1 MCYHRRMSRWK
12 WPFRLSLYVGLG
24 VAAQLIWGSYPP
36 AAKRALQ
43 EVPKFSLLFLGT
55 GASALAGLW
64 LMWREE
70 TRAPREIWRFLTGE
84 KAMWALAVVV
94 ALRSLSNIFAIDFTR
109 ATWVQLVYL
118 MTPFAVAI
126 LGALFF
132 GEPTPP
138 YTYQA
143 LVLSS
148 VGAALTLV
156 RDWSD
161 VRAGFTS
168 RDFIG
173 LGLAVLSMLLL
184 SLYFQLVR
192 RNSRRDAGRG
202 MIIAQQGLAM
212 MTTYA
217 ILSTATGES
226 WSAWLHL
233 SAAGWGVVL
242 WLVFGIFTLG
252 NVLQVTAL
260 GGANAALITSLM
272 PLRLV
277 SAVALGWL
285 LLGERL
291 STPLQWLGA
300 VLVLL
305 TVSAYLWMQSRR
317 G

>member
-1 MCYHRRMSRWK
+1 MTFKK
-12 WPFRLSLYVGLG
+12 WTKRLSVFIWLGL
-24 VAAQLIWGSYPP
+24 AAQLMWGSYPP

-43 EVPKFSLLFLGT
+43 EVPKFSLLLLAT
-55 GASALAGLW
+55 GASALVGLW

-70 TRAPREIWRFLTGE
+70 ARSPSEILRFFLSE
-84 KAMWALAVVV
+84 KALWALSLVV
-94 ALRSLSNIFAIDFTR
+94 ALRSVTNISAIDLTR

-126 LGALFF
+126 LGTLFF

-161 VRAGFTS
+161 IGAGFAP
-168 RDFIG
+168 RDFLG
-173 LGLAVLSMLLL
+173 LGVATLSMLSLA
-184 SLYFQLVR
+184 LYFQLVR
-192 RNSRRDAGRG
+192 RSSRRDAGRG
-202 MIIAQQGLAM
+202 LIITQQGLAM
-212 MTTYA
+212 MFTYA
-217 ILSTATGES
+217 VLSMTTGES
-226 WSAWLHL
+226 WAAWTHL
-233 SAAGWGVVL
+233 SINGWVVVL
-242 WLVFGIFTLG
+242 WLILGVFMMG
-252 NVLQVTAL
+252 NFLQVTAL
-260 GGANAALITSLM
+260 SGANAALITSLM

-300 VLVLL
+300 ALVLF
-305 TVSAYLWMQSRR
+305 TVSAYLWMQQKEPPAA
-317 G
+317 